1 MRMGTEFAARFSLF
15 FVVYLIASC
24 LAYPLTSFKQNIRVQ
39 SGIKSLDRITFRIV
53 ERENAKYRYSFPV
66 SLSRDLVSSFLE
78 RFGAT
83 RFNCNAISLALLLYH
98 CIKEQSMVYMDNSF
112 CCIVNRNI
120 IG

>member
-1 MRMGTEFAARFSLF
+1 MRMGTEYAARCSLF

-66 SLSRDLVSSFLE
+66 SLSRDRDLVSSFLE
-78 RFGAT
+78 RFGAA
-83 RFNCNAISLALLLYH
+83 RSNYNAISLLYLLLLAIPLH
-98 CIKEQSMVYMDNSF
+98 
-112 CCIVNRNI
+112 
-120 IG
+120 